1 MSQPILLTIC
11 SQQRFMDEPPE
22 ETKLVTQGVMSV
34 TDDVVE
40 LSYEETELTGLVGT
54 TTIFRIEK
62 DRVLLIRRGA
72 VESKM
77 TFVVGQEDRSLY
89 EMDCGVL
96 MIAVRTE
103 RIDVDLS
110 RNGGTLCVAYA
121 ITIEDEATGYIEY
134 QIKVE
139 TKEEE

>member
-1 MSQPILLTIC
+1 MSQPILLTIR
-11 SQQRFMDEPPE
+11 SLQRFMDEPPE
-22 ETKLVTQGVMSV
+22 ETKLVTQGEMVFR
-34 TDDVVE
+34 DDAVE
-40 LSYEETELTGLVGT
+40 LSYEETELTGLTGT
-54 TTIFRIEK
+54 TTVFRIEK
-62 DRVLLIRRGA
+62 DRVLLLRRGA

-110 RNGGTLCVAYA
+110 QNGGKVAVAYA

-139 TKEEE
+139 TKEGK

>member
-1 MSQPILLTIC
+1 MTRPILLTIR
-11 SQQRFMDEPPE
+11 SLQRFMDEPPE
-22 ETKLVTQGVMSV
+22 ETKLVTQGEMTAS
-34 TDDVVE
+34 DGAVE
-40 LSYEETELTGLVGT
+40 LSYAESELTGLLGT
-54 TTIFRIEK
+54 TTVFRIEK
-62 DRVLLIRRGA
+62 DRVLLMRRGA

-89 EMDCGVL
+89 EMECGAL
-96 MIAVRTE
+96 MIAIRTE

-110 RNGGTLCVAYA
+110 ESGGTIRVAYA

-139 TKEEE
+139 TKEGN

>member
-1 MSQPILLTIC
+1 MSRPILLTIC
-11 SQQRFMDEPPE
+11 SLQSFMDEPPE
-22 ETKLVTQGVMSV
+22 ETKLVTQGEMTVS
-34 TDDVVE
+34 DGAVE
-40 LSYEETELTGLVGT
+40 LSYEETELTGLTGT
-54 TTIFRIEK
+54 TTVFRIEK
-62 DRVLLIRRGA
+62 DRVLLLRRGA

-110 RNGGTLCVAYA
+110 QNGGTIAVAYA

-134 QIKVE
+134 QINVE
-139 TKEEE
+139 TKEGK

>member
-1 MSQPILLTIC
+1 MTRPILLTIC
-11 SQQRFMDEPPE
+11 SLQRFMDEPPE
-22 ETKLVTQGVMSV
+22 ETKLVTQGVMSLV
-34 TDDVVE
+34 DGAVE
-40 LSYEETELTGLVGT
+40 LSYEETELTGLTGT
-54 TTIFRIEK
+54 TTVFRIEK
-62 DRVLLIRRGA
+62 DRVLLMRRGA

-103 RIDVDLS
+103 RIDVDLTES
-110 RNGGTLCVAYA
+110 GGTVRVAYA
-121 ITIEDEATGYIEY
+121 ITIEDEANGYIEY

-139 TKEEE
+139 TKEGD